1 MLEVLS
7 IPAFESLLNNP
18 ALPALCVYWHADR
31 IEKSH
36 EVLAT
41 LVQALPLC
49 PHVRLAVVNTT
60 QFPQLKFKYSAKQLS
75 AQCFFRGDLMLSG
88 GDASVLREFEAK
100 VERRVMLAMLGL
112 AAEEAE
118 ADGNEMRAVE
128 EETFGLVGVT
138 EGLKK
143 ELEKELAA
151 LAVECAGEVKLQAAV
166 DVGAARRREA

>member
-7 IPAFESLLNNP
+7 IPAFESLLNNS

-36 EVLAT
+36 EVLAA
-41 LVQALPLC
+41 LAQALPLC

-60 QFPQLKFKYSAKQLS
+60 QFPQLKFKFSAKQLS
-75 AQCFFRGDLMLSG
+75 AQCFFRGNLMLSG
-88 GDASVLREFEAK
+88 GDPSVLREFEAE
-100 VERRVMLAMLGL
+100 VERRVMLEMLGL
-112 AAEEAE
+112 AEEAKAE

-128 EETFGLVGVT
+128 AETFGMVGVT

-151 LAVECAGEVKLQAAV
+151 LAAECAGEAKLQAAV
-166 DVGAARRREA
+166 DVNVGAVV

>member
-1 MLEVLS
+1 M
-7 IPAFESLLNNP
+7 
-18 ALPALCVYWHADR
+18 
-31 IEKSH
+31 
-36 EVLAT
+36 T
-41 LVQALPLC
+41 QALPLC

-75 AQCFFRGDLMLSG
+75 AQCFFRGNLMLSG
-88 GDASVLREFEAK
+88 GDASVLREFEAE
-100 VERRVMLAMLGL
+100 VERRVMLEMLGL
-112 AAEEAE
+112 AAEEAKAE

-151 LAVECAGEVKLQAAV
+151 LAE
-166 DVGAARRREA
+166 